1 MFQFLRHFTTV
12 IVGVAGCGFFSGHA
26 SADDFAGWEGLRVV
40 EQDGY
45 PVRMRSA
52 DLDRDGDDELV
63 VVNFRN
69 ARLDVYGWKDSIET
83 KDQTPSSD
91 ATPSPNMGH
100 VNDLPMARELQLTE
114 IPIRQ
119 PPLDVAV
126 VSFSTDGDRS
136 ARLLV
141 LVADPN
147 LLLEFAPDAK
157 GDWAVSRQWDLLA
170 GRATGIDRLLHVIPD
185 AQGELIKVMVS
196 FNEGIQTLKITPES
210 SSPQTASAQWLEPR
224 ETVGRIDWW
233 LADLDGD
240 GRDDL
245 VEWTNN
251 NAQSLRWYA
260 ASPEGFRPAQTLH
273 DRAVNMVSVLERPDG
288 SDELLVLESSPEG
301 VVRRYRLGQGEASAL
316 GRQEPLSLPGGENA
330 VWATLAI
337 DGRAHLVVADP
348 NQPRVTLYAHG
359 PSGWSP
365 GESYPVSGKIKA
377 MFELPA
383 QPGSLVLW
391 PEGSGDLYQSYWDG
405 GRLTF
410 PQPMGLDQ
418 EVEESQIL
426 GLGFG
431 ASHAWSIQKADDDL
445 LLHRIN
451 ELPHQAVGESESS
464 ASGIDTIR
472 FSDAAGKAE
481 RAIVLGD
488 QRLLVADKFTK
499 GLRLVRLLD
508 QESGEAQSSTP
519 SRLSKATLDEFKL
532 FRTRNGQDGEAA
544 RVGWQ
549 TDGVVQ
555 WLGDDLHAE
564 DQVMLP
570 DGRRIAD
577 LVLNED
583 GSAWALQQG
592 GGAIHR
598 LTPDD
603 AGVLRVDATTRLD
616 GKGRSLVQDDALGLL
631 MKTTDGITR
640 LAEGQPRE
648 LEVAQ
653 SLDARAG
660 RPEGV
665 RDATVH
671 RVMSVDLDGDG
682 RVDALLAD
690 DVRHQLTAMSMS
702 GEGQLA
708 PMMSWPVFEDIA
720 YPYGGGGDNQVR
732 EPRSVVALDLDGD
745 GGQDL
750 ALLNHDRLLIYLAR
764 EPQPHTEAKP

>member
-1 MFQFLRHFTTV
+1 MV
-12 IVGVAGCGFFSGHA
+12 GCGILSETARGE
-26 SADDFAGWEGLRVV
+26 SFAGWEGLRVV

-45 PVRMRSA
+45 PARMRSA
-52 DLDRDGDDELV
+52 DLDQNGGDELI

-69 ARLDVYGWKDSIET
+69 ARLDVYSWKKAAKQS
-83 KDQTPSSD
+83 PNASD
-91 ATPSPNMGH
+91 LNAASAPNMGH

-114 IPIRQ
+114 IPVRQ

-126 VSFSTDGDRS
+126 IPASTNGDRS

-147 LLLEFAPDAK
+147 LLLEFAPDAN
-157 GDWAVSRQWDLLA
+157 GAWVVSRQWDLLA

-185 AQGELIKVMVS
+185 AQDGSIKVLVS
-196 FNEGIQTLKITPES
+196 FNEGIQTLTIGPES
-210 SSPQTASAQWLEPR
+210 SSAKPASARWLEPR

-233 LADLDGD
+233 VADLDGN
-240 GRDDL
+240 GHGDL

-251 NAQSLRWYA
+251 TAQSLRWYA
-260 ASPEGFRPAQTLH
+260 ASPEGYRPAQTLH

-288 SDELLVLESSPEG
+288 GDELLVLESSPEG

-316 GRQEPLSLPGGENA
+316 GKQEPLTLPGGENA

-337 DGRAHLVVADP
+337 EGQPHLVVADP

-359 PSGWSP
+359 ASGWSP

-410 PQPMGLDQ
+410 PQPMGLNQ
-418 EVEESQIL
+418 EIEESQVL

-431 ASHAWSIQKADDDL
+431 VSHAWCIQKADDDL

-451 ELPHQAVGESESS
+451 DLPNRVVGISESS

-472 FSDAAGKAE
+472 FSNAAGKAE
-481 RAIVLGD
+481 RAIVLGG
-488 QRLLVADKFTK
+488 QRLLVTDKFTK

-508 QESGEAQSSTP
+508 QESGEAESSTP

-532 FRTRNGQDGEAA
+532 FLTSNEQDGEVA

-577 LVLNED
+577 LVLNKD

-603 AGVLRVDATTRLD
+603 AGVLRVDSTTRLD
-616 GKGRSLVQDDALGLL
+616 GKGRSLVQNDDLGLL
-631 MKTTDGITR
+631 MQTTDGITR

-648 LEVAQ
+648 LEVVQ

-682 RVDALLAD
+682 HDDALLAD

-702 GEGQLA
+702 GEGQLT

-750 ALLNHDRLLIYLAR
+750 ALLSHDRLLIYLAR
-764 EPQPHTEAKP
+764 DSQPSTEAKP